1 MTASCR
7 AFRFRLLGV
16 LGDCLH
22 TRKKCWAACGAHRN
36 QQRHVHRR
44 FKRACLRR
52 RDPKA
57 WQRFEK
63 TGKRYIHTYTHF
75 PRMLPCSWC
84 WTGLFQSIFDTMCC
98 SCRPRSNGGRPTM
111 TCDNDLDATCF
122 RVRFPVYSLLRTLG
136 MTLEHV

>member
-1 MTASCR
+1 MRAHVAENQFNDYLEHATNTEHAS
-7 AFRFRLLGV
+7 LV
-16 LGDCLH
+16 
-22 TRKKCWAACGAHRN
+22 T
-36 QQRHVHRR
+36 HRR
-44 FKRACLRR
+44 RPQRPTTIVHQRLKRACLRR

-63 TGKRYIHTYTHF
+63 TGKRCIHTYTHF

-98 SCRPRSNGGRPTM
+98 NCRPRSNGGRPTM

-122 RVRFPVYSLLRTLG
+122 KVRIPVYSLLRTLG
-136 MTLEHV
+136 LTLEHV